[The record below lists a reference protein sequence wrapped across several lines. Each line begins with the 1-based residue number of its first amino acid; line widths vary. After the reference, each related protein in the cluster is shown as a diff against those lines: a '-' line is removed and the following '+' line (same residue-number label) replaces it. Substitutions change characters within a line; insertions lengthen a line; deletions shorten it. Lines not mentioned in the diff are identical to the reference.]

1 MLDDFPSLGRLDIL
15 QESLAFLPGYGIKAY
30 LIAQDINQ
38 LYAHYGRDEA
48 ITSTCHVQCAFAPNR
63 IETAEHLS
71 KLTGQTTV
79 VKEQVTTSGRG
90 WSTNVSRST
99 HEVSRPLLTP
109 DEAMRMKGARKNAQ
123 GMITEPGNMVNL
135 CCGLS
140 GNYGSSAP
148 LFPRCRT
155 RPPRPDTGR
164 GGANEKT
171 RGHAGER
178 QRIKNAWKRKAGVRR
193 TFAASRRSYGCSP
206 DLGWNIECMGSDA
219 TPTWGISI
227 AGQDQQS
234 GRFKRHKR
242 FGVNRWR

>member
-1 MLDDFPSLGRLDIL
+1 MNSPLSENWIFL

-99 HEVSRPLLTP
+99 HEVSRPLLTS
-109 DEAMRMKGARKNAQ
+109 DEAMRMKGARK
-123 GMITEPGNMVNL
+123 
-135 CCGLS
+135 
-140 GNYGSSAP
+140 
-148 LFPRCRT
+148 
-155 RPPRPDTGR
+155 
-164 GGANEKT
+164 
-171 RGHAGER
+171 
-178 QRIKNAWKRKAGVRR
+178 
-193 TFAASRRSYGCSP
+193 GCV
-206 DLGWNIECMGSDA
+206 A
-219 TPTWGISI
+219 TL
-227 AGQDQQS
+227 
-234 GRFKRHKR
+234 
-242 FGVNRWR
+242 

>member
-1 MLDDFPSLGRLDIL
+1 MSGRSHRQRWRRLGVIEPTGVSAANGQTRSIRARDMSPPPCL
-15 QESLAFLPGYGIKAY
+15 SAARSWSFKAY

-99 HEVSRPLLTP
+99 HEVSRPLLTS

-123 GMITEPGNMVNL
+123 GMITKAGNMVIYVAGYPAIM
-135 CCGLS
+135 GLQPLYFQDAELARRARIPTKKLEDTLATAS
-140 GNYGSSAP
+140 G
-148 LFPRCRT
+148 
-155 RPPRPDTGR
+155 
-164 GGANEKT
+164 
-171 RGHAGER
+171 
-178 QRIKNAWKRKAGVRR
+178 
-193 TFAASRRSYGCSP
+193 
-206 DLGWNIECMGSDA
+206 
-219 TPTWGISI
+219 
-227 AGQDQQS
+227 
-234 GRFKRHKR
+234 
-242 FGVNRWR
+242 

>member
-1 MLDDFPSLGRLDIL
+1 MLSTTLSYLTIYRDPVVANNVSRSDFHIRDLMHSEEPVTLYIVTEPVDKQRLQPLVRVLVNMIVRLSATGLSFEGGMPKPNYRHRLLLMLDEFPSLGRLDIL
-15 QESLAFLPGYGIKAY
+15 QESLAFLPGYGIKAQRSKTEPFTGTY

-90 WSTNVSRST
+90 WSTNASRST

-123 GMITEPGNMVNL
+123 GMITEPG
-135 CCGLS
+135 
-140 GNYGSSAP
+140 
-148 LFPRCRT
+148 
-155 RPPRPDTGR
+155 
-164 GGANEKT
+164 
-171 RGHAGER
+171 
-178 QRIKNAWKRKAGVRR
+178 
-193 TFAASRRSYGCSP
+193 
-206 DLGWNIECMGSDA
+206 
-219 TPTWGISI
+219 
-227 AGQDQQS
+227 
-234 GRFKRHKR
+234 
-242 FGVNRWR
+242 